1 MPKSAILC
9 AERIKDFD
17 MRSRIS
23 PIRIHSYDMLRGHNV
38 EHDKSVHVAK
48 SEPPPI
54 ELSDV
59 VWRATKAVEEAD
71 RPKAKE

>member
-1 MPKSAILC
+1 MP
-9 AERIKDFD
+9 
-17 MRSRIS
+17 RSRI
-23 PIRIHSYDMLRGHNV
+23 LRGHNV
-38 EHDKSVHVAK
+38 EHDKNVHVAK
-48 SEPPPI
+48 AEPPPI